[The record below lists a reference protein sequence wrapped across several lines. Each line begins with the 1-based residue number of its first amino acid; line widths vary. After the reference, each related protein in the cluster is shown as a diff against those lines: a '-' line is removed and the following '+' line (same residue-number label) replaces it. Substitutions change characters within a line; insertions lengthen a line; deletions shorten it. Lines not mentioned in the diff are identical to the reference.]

1 MKIARSHGL
10 GNQPPSMHCGCRGND
25 EPTLETWHSFNNQQ
39 SKKLGPY
46 FKRTSK
52 PCKQAKYDRLVVLV
66 ICGYMLPASTFG
78 AWTVNL
84 FITEPQ
90 YNLVSWESARRVF
103 WETLQNQPRCKHPRF
118 IVIIVIVTIIIINP
132 ILDIFN
138 HEIWP
143 QLQKSL
149 TIAHIAWCTV
159 CIAVNALNVGLVS
172 FQVPNEQTCYFF
184 FNLKLMCSRRLCV
197 CLFEENAWRCCF
209 LFMCYYLHYH
219 NVMLVWPKYAHFCRS
234 NIPNSAWYT
243 PCPVSLHTADSINFY
258 WDIQATD
265 WGRKTWP
272 AKAWSRNWSP
282 YPVRMSACNKYVI
295 NG

>member
-1 MKIARSHGL
+1 MR
-10 GNQPPSMHCGCRGND
+10 
-25 EPTLETWHSFNNQQ
+25 
-39 SKKLGPY
+39 
-46 FKRTSK
+46 
-52 PCKQAKYDRLVVLV
+52 
-66 ICGYMLPASTFG
+66 MLPASTFG

-84 FITEPQ
+84 FITKPL

-103 WETLQNQPRCKHPRF
+103 WETLQDQPRCKHPRF
-118 IVIIVIVTIIIINP
+118 IVIFVIVTIIINP
-132 ILDIFN
+132 LVDIFN

-159 CIAVNALNVGLVS
+159 CKSMHSMLASLHSKSLTNKHATSYLISRDV
-172 FQVPNEQTCYFF
+172 
-184 FNLKLMCSRRLCV
+184 LKKTTVRV
-197 CLFEENAWRCCF
+197 CLLEENAWTCCF
-209 LFMCYYLHYH
+209 LFMCHSIHYQIWCLSGPS
-219 NVMLVWPKYAHFCRS
+219 MPIFCRS
-234 NIPNSAWYT
+234 DIPKSAWNT

-282 YPVRMSACNKYVI
+282 YPVRMSAFNKWLVGGI
-295 NG
+295 